1 MDDSLMQEMAVLDEE
16 AAANRAANLHIQAP
30 DEDIWQELGGGG
42 ERQGNTPRAR
52 NTFFERVRRSFSGS
66 GGPAGG
72 NAQYKQVALGETE
85 PTSRGLLGPDK
96 GDEWAAV
103 ADLDLFFQRV

>member
-1 MDDSLMQEMAVLDEE
+1 MASLAPQASWVGWYSPPPPSHQW
-16 AAANRAANLHIQAP
+16 LH
-30 DEDIWQELGGGG
+30 W
-42 ERQGNTPRAR
+42 
-52 NTFFERVRRSFSGS
+52 FHW
-66 GGPAGG
+66 AGG